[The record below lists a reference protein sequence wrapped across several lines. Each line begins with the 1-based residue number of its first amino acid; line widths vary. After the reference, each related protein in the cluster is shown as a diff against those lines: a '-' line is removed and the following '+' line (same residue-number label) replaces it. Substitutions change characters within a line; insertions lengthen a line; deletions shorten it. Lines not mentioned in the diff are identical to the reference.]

1 MDQNAVPTTAGALRQ
16 KRDELYRAAR
26 EHPGSEEDE
35 MVEILLLSAMSNLQ
49 PVGYDAKPGMA
60 IGEDRR
66 RFQAARERKAQQHRD
81 RQRAIAKARERRGPA
96 AEEDA
101 PSVAELRREVETR
114 QLQLERVEEA
124 LKSAQAAMASGKQMT
139 DLEIYNRIAAVVGLV
154 PPSEPTNFSS

>member
-66 RFQAARERKAQQHRD
+66 RFHAARERTAQQHRA
-81 RQRAIAKARERRGPA
+81 RQRAIAKARERSGPA

-101 PSVAELRREVETR
+101 PSVAELRREVEAR
-114 QLQLERVEEA
+114 QRQLERVEEA
-124 LKSAQAAMASGKQMT
+124 LKGAQAAMAAGKQMT